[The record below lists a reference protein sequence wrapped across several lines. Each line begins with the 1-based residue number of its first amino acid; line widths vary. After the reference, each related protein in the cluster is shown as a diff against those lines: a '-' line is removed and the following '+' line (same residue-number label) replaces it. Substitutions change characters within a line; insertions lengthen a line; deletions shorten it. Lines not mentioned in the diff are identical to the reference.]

1 MTVKVTVYRF
11 FLHQYF
17 HSAFPAHVAPRL
29 IHSSRTKRT
38 VHVSYFLE
46 AHCGLFSPFL
56 LLLTKAIQMH
66 FKHPAFR
73 RNQLKKNKKYDD
85 VNCPL
90 MLSSKCKSQCHVR
103 NVYSNSCE
111 TQCCC
116 SHNAIMVTTEA
127 VRSTSTGG

>member
-1 MTVKVTVYRF
+1 MVKVTVYRF
-11 FLHQYF
+11 FSTGISTLPFQHTWLLVLSIHHGRSVQFTFSISLRHIAVYF
-17 HSAFPAHVAPRL
+17 PP
-29 IHSSRTKRT
+29 
-38 VHVSYFLE
+38 YF
-46 AHCGLFSPFL
+46 
-56 LLLTKAIQMH
+56 LLTKAIQTH
-66 FKHPAFR
+66 LKHPAFR
-73 RNQLKKNKKYDD
+73 RNLQKMKKYDD

-116 SHNAIMVTTEA
+116 SHDAIMVTIEV